1 MAAEPSKK
9 NENMTKSFDVMLTF
23 SNVAAPAGSVLAIL
37 LTGEK
42 KSAETLYAVRVSDT
56 QVVASRA
63 MIST

>member
-1 MAAEPSKK
+1 MAAKPSKT
-9 NENMTKSFDVMLTF
+9 NENMTNSFDVMLTF
-23 SNVAAPAGSVLAIL
+23 VAAPAGSVL